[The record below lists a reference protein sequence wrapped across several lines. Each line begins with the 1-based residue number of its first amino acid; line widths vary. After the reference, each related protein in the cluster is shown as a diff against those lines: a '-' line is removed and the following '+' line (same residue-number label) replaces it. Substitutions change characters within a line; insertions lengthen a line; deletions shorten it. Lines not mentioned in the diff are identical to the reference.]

1 MLKNVFFFLRR
12 YFQNKRVSNLSHTL
26 NHSVQLTNRSVF
38 FLYRNALLF
47 ESRIRFCIVLIR
59 PLKKRGIRPTHV
71 STKRPGC

>member
-38 FLYRNALLF
+38 FFYIAMHYCLSQEYVSVLF
-47 ESRIRFCIVLIR
+47 LAGR
-59 PLKKRGIRPTHV
+59 
-71 STKRPGC
+71 